1 MVASAGEYCLLTA
14 STTQIPIAL
23 SSGEAEFYGV
33 ARAASR
39 AIGLVALYREFG
51 TVVEARVA
59 TDSSAA
65 LGIAQRRGCGR
76 VRHLET
82 STLWV
87 QRALKLGHFSL
98 VKLPGKL
105 NCTDLGTKHLDA
117 TTMKGHLE
125 RMNLVLVSVPH
136 ETALKVRV

>member
-1 MVASAGEYCLLTA
+1 M
-14 STTQIPIAL
+14 
-23 SSGEAEFYGV
+23 
-33 ARAASR
+33 
-39 AIGLVALYREFG
+39 VALYRDFG
-51 TVVEARVA
+51 TVVETRVA

-65 LGIAQRRGCGR
+65 LGIAQRCGCGK

-105 NCTDLGTKHLDA
+105 NCADLGTKHLDA

-136 ETALKVRV
+136 ETALKARV

>member
-1 MVASAGEYCLLTA
+1 MVAFSAQHCLLTA

-23 SSGEAEFYGV
+23 SSVEAEFYGLL
-33 ARAASR
+33 ARRAGPSAWSLCTAASAWWSR
-39 AIGLVALYREFG
+39 PELLQTLRRHSEF
-51 TVVEARVA
+51 
-59 TDSSAA
+59 
-65 LGIAQRRGCGR
+65 AQRHGCGK

-105 NCTDLGTKHLDA
+105 NCADLGSKHFDA

-125 RMNLVLVSVPH
+125 RMNLVLVNEPH
-136 ETALKVRV
+136 ETALKARV